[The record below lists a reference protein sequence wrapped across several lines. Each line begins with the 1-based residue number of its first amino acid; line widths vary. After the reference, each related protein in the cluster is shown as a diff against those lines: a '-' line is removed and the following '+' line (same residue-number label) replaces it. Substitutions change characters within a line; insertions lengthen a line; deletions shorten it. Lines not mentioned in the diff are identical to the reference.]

1 MFAVIKTGG
10 KQYVVTPGQKITIEK
25 IIAQPEAS
33 ATFEEVLLVNDG
45 SKTTIGDP
53 FIKGATVTG
62 KVKSQS
68 RSKKK
73 IVFKYKSKTR
83 QRTKKGHRQYQT
95 EVKISDIQSA

>member
-25 IIAQPEAS
+25 IIAQPQAS
-33 ATFEEVLLVNDG
+33 VTFEEVLLVNDG
-45 SKTTIGDP
+45 SKTIVGTPLVEGAKVIGEVE
-53 FIKGATVTG
+53 K
-62 KVKSQS
+62 QS

-73 IVFKYKSKTR
+73 IIFKYKSKTR

-95 EVKISDIQSA
+95 EVKISDIKSA